1 MVWMLQPYHIHR
13 LDYIHSS
20 IYFMI
25 CLHYYSLTI
34 LTPLCLKKLLANVGI
49 LQPYN
54 IHILY
59 YIHSSIYLMCW
70 IHYYNLTIL
79 TPWCLNK
86 LACQKWDIT
95 TLPNSQPLLYS
106 SINIFNML
114 ATSLQPYNINPPK
127 FACHSWDIT
136 TLPYSQPFLYLFFN
150 IFKELNTC
158 HAIISFPSKD
168 DRWSYYN
175 ITLFSYILFWLLNTF
190 HRCNNHTLQNYILTH
205 IFPPGLEAALLK
217 NN

>member
-1 MVWMLQPYHIHR
+1 MSGYIITTLQHYTLYVFKSLLDMVWMLQPYHIHR

-114 ATSLQPYNINPPK
+114 ATSLQPYNINPP
-127 FACHSWDIT
+127 
-136 TLPYSQPFLYLFFN
+136 
-150 IFKELNTC
+150 
-158 HAIISFPSKD
+158 
-168 DRWSYYN
+168 
-175 ITLFSYILFWLLNTF
+175 
-190 HRCNNHTLQNYILTH
+190 
-205 IFPPGLEAALLK
+205 
-217 NN
+217 